1 MAQVGSGKW
10 GTLPNASRWK
20 PHRPRRVIAA
30 NVNREGRRAPTRS
43 ISTRHEAPSSKHQ
56 APVKFQIPSSKFQEN
71 SKHQVPN
78 TRRKIPRSLELSI
91 WELFGCWDS
100 WLEASLVL
108 SVWVLEPFGPRLLS
122 HPGLDR

>member
-56 APVKFQIPSSKFQEN
+56 APVKFQIPSSKFQ
-71 SKHQVPN
+71 
-78 TRRKIPRSLELSI
+78 TRAERSPARWSLAFGNCLELGI
-91 WELFGCWDS
+91 WVFGFLARGFSGAFC
-100 WLEASLVL
+100 LG
-108 SVWVLEPFGPRLLS
+108 FGAFWPTPPQPPWPGPVILL
-122 HPGLDR
+122 